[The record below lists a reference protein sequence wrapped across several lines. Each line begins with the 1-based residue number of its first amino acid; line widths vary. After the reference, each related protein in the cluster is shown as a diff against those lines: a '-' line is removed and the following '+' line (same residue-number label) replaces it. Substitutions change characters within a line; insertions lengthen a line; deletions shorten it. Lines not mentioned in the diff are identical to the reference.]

1 VKTSV
6 FSACWKVGDA
16 PAAGVKSTWPSGLRW
31 PSAVTAT
38 RALRPW
44 KSKAVAEVPATASAA
59 RRLVAAIDPTDP
71 IGRARRWGQAAG
83 FSGRGMAVL
92 GAIVGR
98 WRVMVHGNARMGRG
112 VKRRAASIAY
122 DGKYSIT
129 YHSQMSSF
137 APPSCAL
144 RADPPAR
151 LPTQERQLAIVE
163 AVLSL
168 AGERSP
174 ASITT
179 SEIAAA
185 LGLTQGAVFKHFPTK
200 ESIWVATIE
209 QVENRLMQRLEAAMA
224 GEAGAPLAALRAMF
238 MAHVGFVA
246 EQPGVPRV
254 IFHELQQPGDSAV
267 KQQVRR
273 LLGRYHGLLLAQ
285 LAEARDCAAVAPGL
299 DLDAAATLFIGIVQ
313 GLVMQG
319 LITGQPAQIP
329 ARAQPVFELF
339 VQALGGES

>member
-1 VKTSV
+1 MS
-6 FSACWKVGDA
+6 SSG
-16 PAAGVKSTWPSGLRW
+16 PPSG
-31 PSAVTAT
+31 
-38 RALRPW
+38 
-44 KSKAVAEVPATASAA
+44 
-59 RRLVAAIDPTDP
+59 
-71 IGRARRWGQAAG
+71 
-83 FSGRGMAVL
+83 
-92 GAIVGR
+92 
-98 WRVMVHGNARMGRG
+98 
-112 VKRRAASIAY
+112 
-122 DGKYSIT
+122 
-129 YHSQMSSF
+129 
-137 APPSCAL
+137 AL
-144 RADPPAR
+144 RAAPPAR

-163 AVLSL
+163 AALSL

-179 SEIAAA
+179 GEIAAA
-185 LGLTQGAVFKHFPTK
+185 LGLTQGALFKHFPTK

-209 QVENRLMQRLEAAMA
+209 RVETLLMQRLEAAMA
-224 GEAGAPLAALRAMF
+224 GGAGAAQAPLAPLAALRAMF

-273 LLGRYHGLLLAQ
+273 LLGRYHGLLLAR
-285 LAEARDCAAVAPGL
+285 LAEARACGAVASGL

-329 ARAQPVFELF
+329 ARAAPVFDLF
-339 VQALGGES
+339 VQALGGRS

>member
-1 VKTSV
+1 
-6 FSACWKVGDA
+6 
-16 PAAGVKSTWPSGLRW
+16 
-31 PSAVTAT
+31 
-38 RALRPW
+38 
-44 KSKAVAEVPATASAA
+44 
-59 RRLVAAIDPTDP
+59 
-71 IGRARRWGQAAG
+71 
-83 FSGRGMAVL
+83 
-92 GAIVGR
+92 
-98 WRVMVHGNARMGRG
+98 
-112 VKRRAASIAY
+112 
-122 DGKYSIT
+122 
-129 YHSQMSSF
+129 
-137 APPSCAL
+137 
-144 RADPPAR
+144 
-151 LPTQERQLAIVE
+151 
-163 AVLSL
+163 
-168 AGERSP
+168 
-174 ASITT
+174 
-179 SEIAAA
+179 
-185 LGLTQGAVFKHFPTK
+185 
-200 ESIWVATIE
+200 
-209 QVENRLMQRLEAAMA
+209 
-224 GEAGAPLAALRAMF
+224 